1 MADFDKIIR
10 NGTIV
15 DGTGGTPAFQGDVA
29 IKNGKIAM
37 ISGRIQ
43 GSATEELDATGCIV
57 APGAIDLHTHYDL
70 QLNWEPYATMS
81 GWHGVTSVTIGQC
94 GFGFAPCKPE
104 DRDAAMRLM
113 TRIEAIPL
121 RTMELGLRWDWET
134 FPQWMDSL
142 DTHPLGINVGALVPF
157 NTLRMYVMG
166 LEESRTTIRASD
178 EQIGQMENLLRD
190 SMRAGAFGWSA
201 MKTLAN
207 RPDDGRFIPSQVAS
221 NDEFLALAKVLNEF
235 GVGHIGWTRGPAER
249 PLPPGEPDLIGG
261 GDPGA
266 VVAAVTGQSAIL
278 MDAVEGDAPGKGRED
293 FLIEMCLAS
302 GRPIQWGAVSFN
314 ENAPGR
320 YKEQLEFLE
329 RARAEGAP
337 MFAQTTAYSPS
348 PVFELAEYNGFD
360 AMPNWID
367 PFVGTPEER
376 IAKLNIPE
384 NRDKMRQD
392 VGAYAGQG
400 GAADAA
406 SEWSKMRVVEV
417 REDRNLKYEGKNIAE
432 LAEMMGKHPMDAM
445 LDLAVDEGLRTEF
458 TFDSA
463 QGTDR
468 TAVSEILNHPYTH
481 PCVSDGG
488 AHTRYQT
495 LGCWPVNM
503 IADRVRDQGMM
514 SLEKAHYKMSSL
526 PASIA
531 GFTDRGI
538 LKEGYAADIM
548 VYELDNL
555 GLQFDS
561 PVYDTDFPGGERR
574 IIQKAKGIRFTIVNG
589 DVTFTEGTV
598 CTRRDPR
605 EAAAQLRHGKALDTS
620 ALGKMTKGSCRR
632 SPSSFLA
639 QSSQSPP
646 LPESVRTFGGHLI
659 SLTTAWGFAK

>member
-1 MADFDKIIR
+1 MPDFDKIIR

-15 DGTGGTPAFQGDVA
+15 DGTGGMPAYRGDIA

-43 GSATEELDATGCIV
+43 GSAKEELDATDCIV

-94 GFGFAPCKPE
+94 GFGFAPCKPS

-113 TRIEAIPL
+113 TRIEAIPY

-134 FPQWMDSL
+134 FPEWLDSL
-142 DTHPLGINVGALVPF
+142 DNRPLGVNVGALVPF

-166 LEESRTTIRASD
+166 VEESRTRVRATEEEIRK
-178 EQIGQMENLLRD
+178 MEEIQREA
-190 SMRAGAFGWSA
+190 MKAGAFGWSA

-221 NDEFLALAKVLNEF
+221 NEEFLALAKVLNEF

-261 GDPGA
+261 GDPGPS
-266 VVAAVTGQSAIL
+266 VAAVTGQSALL
-278 MDAVEGDAPGKGRED
+278 MEAVEGDAPGRGRED
-293 FLIEMCLAS
+293 FLIEMCLAA
-302 GRPIQWGAVSFN
+302 GRPLQWGAVTFN
-314 ENAPGR
+314 EHAPDR
-320 YKEQLEFLE
+320 YKEQLHFLE

-337 MFAQTTAYSPS
+337 MYAQTTAMSAS

-360 AMPNWID
+360 SMPAWID

-376 IAKLNIPE
+376 IAKLSNPE
-384 NRDKMRQD
+384 VRDKMRKE
-392 VGAYAGQG
+392 VGEYAGAGG
-400 GAADAA
+400 GADVTSDWA
-406 SEWSKMRVVEV
+406 KMRVVEV
-417 REDRNLKYEGKNIAE
+417 RNERNFQYEGKNIAE
-432 LAEMMGKHPMDAM
+432 LAQMMGKHPMDAM
-445 LDLAVDEGLRTEF
+445 LDLAIDEGLRTEF
-458 TFDSA
+458 SFEPTT
-463 QGTDR
+463 GTDR
-468 TAVSEILNHPYTH
+468 RAVSEILNHPYTH

-495 LGCWPVNM
+495 LGCWPVNL

-514 SLEKAHYKMSSL
+514 SLEEAHYKMSSL
-526 PASIA
+526 PAAIA

-538 LKEGYAADIM
+538 LKEGMAADLI
-548 VYELDNL
+548 VYDLDKL
-555 GLQFDS
+555 GLQYDS

-574 IIQKAKGIRFTIVNG
+574 IIQKARGIRYTVVNG

-598 CTRRDPR
+598 CTGATPGKL
-605 EAAAQLRHGKALDTS
+605 LRSYD
-620 ALGKMTKGSCRR
+620 MVNR
-632 SPSSFLA
+632 
-639 QSSQSPP
+639 
-646 LPESVRTFGGHLI
+646 
-659 SLTTAWGFAK
+659 

>member
-1 MADFDKIIR
+1 MPEFDKIIR

-15 DGTGGTPAFQGDVA
+15 DGTGSMPAYRGDIA

-37 ISGRIQ
+37 IGGRIQ
-43 GSATEELDATGCIV
+43 GSAKEELDATGCVV

-70 QLNWEPYATMS
+70 QLNWEPYGTMS

-94 GFGFAPCKPE
+94 GFGFAPCRPG

-134 FPQWMDSL
+134 FPEWLNSL
-142 DTHPLGINVGALVPF
+142 DSHPLGINVGALVPF
-157 NTLRMYVMG
+157 NALRMYVMG
-166 LEESRTTIRASD
+166 LEESRTRVQASD
-178 EQIGQMENLLRD
+178 EQTRQMQEILRQ
-190 SMRAGAFGWSA
+190 SMKAGAFGWSA

-221 NDEFLALAKVLNEF
+221 NEEFLALAQVLNEF

-261 GDPGA
+261 GDPGPS
-266 VVAAVTGQSAIL
+266 VAAITGASALL
-278 MDAVEGDAPGKGRED
+278 MDAVEGDAPGRGRED

-302 GRPIQWGAVSFN
+302 GRPLQWGAVSFN
-314 ENAPGR
+314 EHAPER
-320 YKEQLEFLE
+320 YKQQLAFLE
-329 RARAEGAP
+329 RARAEGAA
-337 MFAQTTAYSPS
+337 MYAQTASVSPS

-360 AMPNWID
+360 AMPSWID

-376 IAKLNIPE
+376 IAKLSNPE
-384 NRDKMRQD
+384 VRDRMRQD
-392 VGAYAGQG
+392 VGAYSGQG
-400 GAADAA
+400 GGADATSDWA
-406 SEWSKMRVVEV
+406 KMRVVEV
-417 REDRNLKYEGKNIAE
+417 RNDRNFQYEGRNIAE
-432 LAEMMGKHPMDAM
+432 LAEMTGKHPMDAM
-445 LDLAVDEGLRTEF
+445 LDLAIDEGLRTEF
-458 TFDSA
+458 SFEPMT
-463 QGTDR
+463 GTDR
-468 TAVSEILNHPYTH
+468 NAVSEILNHGMIH

-526 PASIA
+526 PAAIA

-538 LKEGYAADIM
+538 LKERFAADLM
-548 VYELDNL
+548 VYDLDKL
-555 GLQFDS
+555 GLQYDS

-574 IIQKAKGIRFTIVNG
+574 IIQKAKGIRYTIVNG
-589 DVTFTEGTV
+589 EVTFTEGTV
-598 CTRRDPR
+598 CTGATPGKL
-605 EAAAQLRHGKALDTS
+605 LRSYD
-620 ALGKMTKGSCRR
+620 MVDR
-632 SPSSFLA
+632 
-639 QSSQSPP
+639 
-646 LPESVRTFGGHLI
+646 
-659 SLTTAWGFAK
+659 